1 MFKYILF
8 DLDGTLTNSK
18 EGITKSV
25 KYSLNK
31 FNIPVT
37 DLDSLEKFIGPPLKD
52 SFMDYYNFDDNKA
65 EEAVKYYREY
75 FSEKG
80 LFENEVYPNIET
92 MLLTLKEAGLHLIVA
107 TSKPTV
113 FSEKILDHFNLTKFF
128 DAIVGSTLDGSRST
142 KSDVIKFA
150 LEENKINSSEAL
162 MVGDREHDI
171 IGAAKNNIT
180 SMGVT
185 YGFGSH
191 DELEKAGAAYIVDTV
206 NEMTEKI
213 LSLNKRNVFV
223 IGDSVSIHYGPF
235 LKKMIKDKFNYDRKR
250 GIDQALVDLDNPIGA
265 NAGDSKMVLSYLQEE
280 HSKNIKY
287 DVLLLNCGLHDI
299 RVNRETHKIQI
310 EIEEYKKNLIEIIKL
325 SKIMSN
331 KFIWIGLTPIVDKVH
346 NSRKEGFLRYG
357 KDAENYNNA
366 SLQIMKDYDVP
377 YIDMYNFTKNLG
389 ENIYFDHVHYKEEVR
404 KLQAAF
410 ISGHLNYLFIDTL
423 KYINY

>member
-25 KYSLNK
+25 KYALNK
-31 FNIPVT
+31 FNIQIN

-52 SFMDYYNFDDNKA
+52 SFMEYYNFDEHKA

-92 MLLTLKEAGLHLIVA
+92 MLSKLKEACLHLIVA

-113 FSEKILDHFNLTKFF
+113 FSEKILDYFNLTKFF
-128 DAIVGSTLDGSRST
+128 DAIVGSTLDGSRSK

-150 LEENKINSSEAL
+150 LEENKINPNEAL
-162 MVGDREHDI
+162 MIGDREHDI

-206 NEMTEKI
+206 NEIAEKI
-213 LSLNKRNVFV
+213 ISLNKRNVFV

-235 LKKMIKDKFNYDRKR
+235 LKKMIEDKFNYDRKR
-250 GIDQALVDLDNPIGA
+250 GTHEALIDLDTPVGA
-265 NAGDSKMVLSYLQEE
+265 NAGDSRMVLSYLHEE
-280 HSKNIKY
+280 HSKNTKY

-299 RVNRETHKIQI
+299 RVDRETQEIQI
-310 EIEEYKKNLIEIIKL
+310 KIEEYKENLIEIIKL

-331 KFIWIGLTPIVDKVH
+331 KFIWIGLTPVVDKVH
-346 NSRKEGFLRYG
+346 NSRKEGFLRYS
-357 KDAENYNNA
+357 KDAKNYNNA
-366 SLQIMKDYDVP
+366 ALQLMKEYDVP

-389 ENIYFDHVHYKEEVR
+389 EDVYFDHVHYKEEVR

-410 ISGHLNYLFIDTL
+410 IAGHLNCSL
-423 KYINY
+423 

>member
-25 KYSLNK
+25 KYALNK
-31 FNIPVT
+31 FNIHVN

-52 SFMDYYNFDDNKA
+52 SFMEYYNFDENKA

-80 LFENEVYPNIET
+80 LFENEVYPNIES
-92 MLLTLKEAGLHLIVA
+92 MLAKLKETGLHLIVA

-128 DAIVGSTLDGSRST
+128 DAIVGSTLDGSRSK

-150 LEENKINSSEAL
+150 LEENKINSNEAL
-162 MVGDREHDI
+162 MIGDREHDI
-171 IGAAKNNIT
+171 IGAAKNNLA

-185 YGFGSH
+185 YGFGSY
-191 DELEKAGAAYIVDTV
+191 DELKKAGASYIVDTV
-206 NEMTEKI
+206 NEIAKKI
-213 LSLNKRNVFV
+213 ISLNKRNVFV

-235 LKKMIKDKFNYDRKR
+235 LKKMINDKFNYDRKR
-250 GIDQALVDLDNPIGA
+250 GTHEALIDLDNPVGA
-265 NAGDSKMVLSYLQEE
+265 NAGDSRMVLSYLQEE
-280 HSKNIKY
+280 YKKNIKY

-299 RVNRETHKIQI
+299 RVDRKTHEIQVK
-310 EIEEYKKNLIEIIKL
+310 IEEYKKNLIEITKL

-331 KFIWIGLTPIVDKVH
+331 KFIWVGLTPVVDKIH
-346 NSRKEGFLRYG
+346 NSRKEGFLRYS
-357 KDAENYNNA
+357 KDAKVYNNVA
-366 SLQIMKDYDVP
+366 LQVMKEYNVP
-377 YIDMYNFTKNLG
+377 CIDMYNFTKNLG
-389 ENIYFDHVHYKEEVR
+389 EDIYFDHVHYKEEIR

-410 ISGHLNYLFIDTL
+410 IAGHLNCTFYR
-423 KYINY
+423 

>member
-25 KYSLNK
+25 KYALNK

-52 SFMDYYNFDDNKA
+52 SFMEYYNFDENKA

-75 FSEKG
+75 FSKKG
-80 LFENEVYPNIET
+80 LFENEVYTGIET
-92 MLLTLKEAGLHLIVA
+92 MLSKLKEADLHLIVA

-113 FSEKILDHFNLTKFF
+113 FSEKILDHFNLTRFF
-128 DAIVGSTLDGSRST
+128 NAVVGSTLDGSRSK

-150 LEENKINSSEAL
+150 LEENKINPSEAL

-171 IGAAKNNIT
+171 IGAAKNSLA

-206 NEMTEKI
+206 NELTEKI
-213 LSLNKRNVFV
+213 ISLNKRNVFV

-265 NAGDSKMVLSYLQEE
+265 NAGDSRMVLSYLHKE
-280 HSKNIKY
+280 HDKNTKY
-287 DVLLLNCGLHDI
+287 DILLLNCGLHDI
-299 RVNRETHKIQI
+299 RVDRKTQKIQVG
-310 EIEEYKKNLIEIIKL
+310 IEEYKKNLIEIIKL
-325 SKIMSN
+325 SRIMSN
-331 KFIWIGLTPIVDKVH
+331 KIIWVGLTPIVDKIH
-346 NSRKEGFLRYG
+346 NSRKEGFLRYS

-366 SLQIMKDYDVP
+366 ALQIMKKYNVP
-377 YIDMYNFTKNLG
+377 CVDMYNFTKNLG
-389 ENIYFDHVHYKEEVR
+389 EDIYFDHVHYKEEVR
-404 KLQAAF
+404 KLQASF
-410 ISGHLNYLFIDTL
+410 IAGHLN
-423 KYINY
+423 

>member
-1 MFKYILF
+1 MFNYILF

-25 KYSLNK
+25 KYALNK
-31 FNIPVT
+31 FNINVT
-37 DLDSLEKFIGPPLKD
+37 DLDSLKKFIGPPLKD
-52 SFMDYYNFDDNKA
+52 SFMEYYNFDENKA

-80 LFENEVYPNIET
+80 LFENEVYPNIES
-92 MLLTLKEAGLHLIVA
+92 MLGKLKEAGLHLIVA

-128 DAIVGSTLDGSRST
+128 DAIVGSTLDGSRSK
-142 KSDVIKFA
+142 KSDVIEFA
-150 LEENKINSSEAL
+150 LEENKINTSEAL

-171 IGAAKNNIT
+171 IGAAKNNIA

-191 DELEKAGAAYIVDTV
+191 DELKKADAKYIVDTV
-206 NEMTEKI
+206 NEIAEKI
-213 LSLNKRNVFV
+213 ISLNKRNVFV

-235 LKKMIKDKFNYDRKR
+235 LKKMITDKFNYDRKR

-265 NAGDSKMVLSYLQEE
+265 NAGDSRMVLAYLKEE
-280 HSKNIKY
+280 FKKNTKY
-287 DVLLLNCGLHDI
+287 DILLLNCGLHDI
-299 RVNRETHKIQI
+299 RVDRETLQVQVK
-310 EIEEYKKNLIEIIKL
+310 IEEYEKNLIEIINL

-331 KFIWIGLTPIVDKVH
+331 KLIWIGSTPVVDKIH
-346 NSRKEGFLRYG
+346 NSRKKGFLRYS

-366 SLQIMKDYDVP
+366 ALKVMKKYDIP
-377 YIDMYNFTKNLG
+377 CIDMYAFTKSLG
-389 ENIYFDHVHYKEEVR
+389 DNIYFDHVHYKEEVR
-404 KLQAAF
+404 KLQASF
-410 ISGHLNYLFIDTL
+410 IAGYLNCLFVT
-423 KYINY
+423 YF

>member
-1 MFKYILF
+1 MYTYILF

-25 KYSLNK
+25 EYALNK
-31 FNIPVT
+31 FNIQVN
-37 DLDSLEKFIGPPLKD
+37 DLDCLEKFIGPPLKD
-52 SFMDYYNFDDNKA
+52 SFMEYYNFDENKA
-65 EEAVKYYREY
+65 EETVKYYREY

-80 LFENEVYPNIET
+80 LFENEVYPNIES
-92 MLLTLKEAGLHLIVA
+92 MLTKLKEAGLHLIVA

-128 DAIVGSTLDGSRST
+128 DAIVGSTLDGSRSK

-150 LEENKINSSEAL
+150 LEENKVSPSEAL
-162 MVGDREHDI
+162 MIGDREHDI
-171 IGAAKNNIT
+171 IGAAKNNIP

-191 DELEKAGAAYIVDTV
+191 DELKKAGATYIVDTV
-206 NEMTEKI
+206 NEIAEKI
-213 LSLNKRNVFV
+213 ILLNKRNVFV

-250 GIDQALVDLDNPIGA
+250 GTHEALIDLDNPVGA
-265 NAGDSKMVLSYLQEE
+265 NAGDSRMVLSYLREE
-280 HSKNIKY
+280 HDKNTKY

-299 RVNRETHKIQI
+299 RVNRETHEIQI
-310 EIEEYKKNLIEIIKL
+310 NIEEYKKNIIEIIKL
-325 SKIMSN
+325 SRIMSN
-331 KFIWIGLTPIVDKVH
+331 KLIWIGLTPVVDKIH
-346 NSRKEGFLRYG
+346 NSRKKGFLRYS

-366 SLQIMKDYDVP
+366 ALEIMKEYNVP
-377 YIDMYNFTKNLG
+377 CIDMYNFTKNLG
-389 ENIYFDHVHYKEEVR
+389 ENIYFDHVHYKDEVR

-410 ISGHLNYLFIDTL
+410 IAGHLDCIFY
-423 KYINY
+423 K